1 MQCGDLPLS
10 KEIVKWKCNDCKE
23 ILKKMP
29 KRTLHK
35 YKKVQRR
42 KSRKDELNCNKRILN
57 DALKNTRIV
66 VDKDEES
73 HISNDES
80 SGTGSKIAFH
90 MENIGMLAHFNLC
103 PKVYLLHNPFLI

>member
-57 DALKNTRIV
+57 DALQNTRIV

-73 HISNDES
+73 HISNDDS
-80 SGTGSKIAFH
+80 SATGSKIAFH
-90 MENIGMLAHFNLC
+90 IENKGMLAHFNLC
-103 PKVYLLHNPFLI
+103 PKVYLLHNPF

>member
-1 MQCGDLPLS
+1 
-10 KEIVKWKCNDCKE
+10 
-23 ILKKMP
+23 MP

-42 KSRKDELNCNKRILN
+42 KSRKDDLNCNKRILN

-73 HISNDES
+73 HISIDES

-90 MENIGMLAHFNLC
+90 LENIGMQAYFNLC
-103 PKVYLLHNPFLI
+103 PKVYLLHNPF